1 MKDYGLLLVDKPIGP
16 TSHKVVS
23 IVRNGTQIRKVGH
36 AGTLDPRASGL
47 LVLCLGPATRL
58 SEFLSTSDKQ
68 YQAQIRFGEA
78 TETYDSEGDFTRE
91 TGRTPP
97 LEQIE
102 VALGGFRGTIEQV
115 PPPYSAVKVQGR
127 KAYEMAREGQKV
139 ELDPKEVTIH
149 TFDLLHYEPPE
160 ITVLVECSAGTYI
173 RSLAN
178 DLGEVLGTGA
188 HLSGLR
194 RLRAGPFKI
203 SEAVSLPVLES
214 AMLDGS
220 WQSHMRPAQDA
231 LPELPMVELDAEQLT
246 EIQNGRRIE
255 RDQQAAELARA
266 IGPDGYLIAILEV
279 ADGGKLWHPRK
290 VLLS

>member
-58 SEFLSTSDKQ
+58 SEFLSVSDKQ

-78 TETYDSEGDFTRE
+78 TETYDAEGEFTIQSGSVPSRE
-91 TGRTPP
+91 GI
-97 LEQIE
+97 EQ
-102 VALGGFRGTIEQV
+102 ALSGFRGEIEQV
-115 PPPYSAVKVQGR
+115 PPPYSAIKVQGR
-127 KAYEMAREGQKV
+127 KAYEIAREGGEV
-139 ELDPKEVTIH
+139 ELDPRQVTIH
-149 TFDLLHYEPPE
+149 QFEVLDYSPPE
-160 ITVLVECSAGTYI
+160 LTVVVECSAGTYI

-178 DLGEVLGTGA
+178 DLGLALNTGA
-188 HLSGLR
+188 HLTGLR

-203 SEAVSLPVLES
+203 SEAVPLGMLES
-214 AMLDGS
+214 AMADGS
-220 WQSHMRPAQDA
+220 WRSYMRPALDA
-231 LPELPMVELDAEQLT
+231 LPELEIVELNDEQLQRV
-246 EIQNGRRIE
+246 QNGMRIE
-255 RDQQAAELARA
+255 RGSQQGELARA
-266 IGPDGYLIAILEV
+266 VDSEGELIAVLESV
-279 ADGGKLWHPRK
+279 EDGTLWHPRK